1 MNTIKKLTI
10 IVLILLLIAIITTLL
25 MGGFMPIFSIAFGL
39 LFLYYAL
46 IYFIIRFLKN
56 NQRYKFIFYIL
67 FILPIFWG
75 IIDWGGLVDFLLEGI
90 HLDMK

>member
-46 IYFIIRFLKN
+46 IYFVIRFLKN

>member
-1 MNTIKKLTI
+1 MSTIKKLTI

-46 IYFIIRFLKN
+46 IYFVIRFLKN
-56 NQRYKFIFYIL
+56 NQQYKFIFYIL
-67 FILPIFWG
+67 FIPPIFWG

>member
-46 IYFIIRFLKN
+46 IYFVIRFLKN

-90 HLDMK
+90 YLDMK

>member
-1 MNTIKKLTI
+1 MSTIKKLTI

-25 MGGFMPIFSIAFGL
+25 MGGFMPIFSIPFGL

-46 IYFIIRFLKN
+46 IYFVIRFLKN
-56 NQRYKFIFYIL
+56 NQQYKFIFYIL

>member
-10 IVLILLLIAIITTLL
+10 IVLILLLIGIITTLL

-46 IYFIIRFLKN
+46 IYFVIRFLKN